1 MKHICSICVL
11 FMLISLTGCYT
22 PEPGNPSDLF
32 IREGTVAVFNTD
44 TLDPKFNVATFQFPA
59 SYSSSGNLPNDSKF
73 SKGPWEFSEEDFPLP
88 DYTTKYRFIQPP
100 NSIQV
105 GDFLVDSI
113 FLDRLIPQNSSVF
126 VQMKGKFTRLNVN
139 LGADDANV
147 FEQWIASQRN
157 LANADLI
164 CKQLKEQAKKFGDND
179 LGSRYSI
186 IATHPDPGF
195 PAYTYPN
202 NWPSA
207 KQIGQFLPP
216 FKRVFGGDLNTYI
229 TEFKLGEVFYYEA
242 VNGVNFYVLVSNL
255 REGVLSPQL
264 ERATFKFSEAINCII
279 CNPL

>member
-1 MKHICSICVL
+1 MKKILSAYVL
-11 FMLISLTGCYT
+11 FLMMSLTGCFT

-32 IREGTVAVFNTD
+32 IREGTVAVFNSD
-44 TLDPKFNVATFQFPA
+44 VNAAKFNVATFQFPA
-59 SYSSSGNLPNDSKF
+59 SYNSSGNLPNDSKF
-73 SKGPWEFSEEDFPLP
+73 SKGPWEFSEVNFPLP
-88 DYTTKYRFIQPP
+88 EYTTNYRFLQPP

-105 GDFLVDSI
+105 GDFLVESI
-113 FLDRLIPQNSSVF
+113 FLDIIVPQNSSVF
-126 VQMKGKFTRLNVN
+126 IQMKGKFTRLNVN
-139 LGADDANV
+139 LGTDDAKV

-157 LANADLI
+157 VANADLI
-164 CKQLKEQAKKFGDND
+164 CKQLAEQAIKYGESD

-195 PAYTYPN
+195 PTYN
-202 NWPSA
+202 YSVNWPSA

-216 FKRVFGGDLNTYI
+216 FKRVFGGDLNTYL

-242 VNGVNFYVLVSNL
+242 VNGVSFYVLVSNL
-255 REGVLSPQL
+255 REGVLTPQL